1 MHLWGWWQ
9 EVFGLHDHPF
19 GIEENSDKCT
29 TILEIHS
36 PTNIGEVQKLN
47 GRLALQSRFLPRLAE
62 KAKPFYKLLW
72 KTESFLWDEACMQAF
87 LAFKKTI
94 TTPTILSQPQSQ
106 GTFAPLLLVAK
117 EAINSALDQEEG
129 KHQIPIYFISRILHD
144 AEKRY

>member
-9 EVFGLHDHPF
+9 EVYGLHDHPF

-47 GRLALQSRFLPRLAE
+47 SRLALQSRFLPRLAE

-94 TTPTILSQPQSQ
+94 TTPTILSQPKPGYLCSFTLSSKRGHQFSPRSRRRK
-106 GTFAPLLLVAK
+106 TP
-117 EAINSALDQEEG
+117 NS
-129 KHQIPIYFISRILHD
+129 HILH
-144 AEKRY
+144 

>member
-1 MHLWGWWQ
+1 
-9 EVFGLHDHPF
+9 
-19 GIEENSDKCT
+19 
-29 TILEIHS
+29 
-36 PTNIGEVQKLN
+36 
-47 GRLALQSRFLPRLAE
+47 
-62 KAKPFYKLLW
+62 
-72 KTESFLWDEACMQAF
+72 MQAF